1 MHILYENKPVD
12 PFVHLYTERCI
23 QMYGGIGVLMHVS
36 QYVNTC
42 VLAYNVFDTE
52 FVYEF
57 V

>member
-12 PFVHLYTERCI
+12 LFVCLCTEMCI
-23 QMYGGIGVLMHVS
+23 HVYGGGGVVMHVS
-36 QYVNTC
+36 QYVSTC
-42 VLAYNVFDTE
+42 VLAYVFDAE

>member
-12 PFVHLYTERCI
+12 PFVRLCTERY
-23 QMYGGIGVLMHVS
+23 MYGGIGVLMHVS